1 MVGQEGADVWEGL
14 GTWPGQPNALWCHEA
29 GMRLCWEAQKA
40 SQDHDQGHQHQRSG
54 AVRAAR
60 CLQQVGA
67 WALWRSHHSWRPR
80 GGWSWCF
87 LTTWQFS
94 MKLHPRLH
102 ACTRSGQTLITNAS
116 NLEEDYRE
124 VRGSRSVMACYC
136 SHVPLLFI
144 ALPLMLLWMRNSRH
158 ENPGC
163 LLATSSD

>member
-40 SQDHDQGHQHQRSG
+40 SQGHDQGHQHQRPG

-67 WALWRSHHSWRPR
+67 ELCEGP
-80 GGWSWCF
+80 
-87 LTTWQFS
+87 TTAEDPEEVDHDVFS
-94 MKLHPRLH
+94 
-102 ACTRSGQTLITNAS
+102 Q
-116 NLEEDYRE
+116 
-124 VRGSRSVMACYC
+124 RGSFLWSCIPGYMPALDQDRPWLQMLQTWRKTTGKLEAAGQWWLVIA
-136 SHVPLLFI
+136 HVLLLFI
-144 ALPLMLLWMRNSRH
+144 ALPLVLLWMRNSRH